1 MSRYK
6 NLPPGER
13 VPEIVNV
20 VIEIPKG
27 SGHKYEYNPD
37 LDVICLDRTL
47 YSPMHYP
54 GDYGFIPGNLAED
67 GDTLDGLILLE
78 QPTFPGCM
86 IRARPIGV
94 LTMIDQ
100 GQQDAKILAVS
111 LGDPRMEGIKNLQD
125 VDEHLLREIRYFF
138 DTYSELE
145 GKKTTTQDWLDAEQ
159 AGKIIAAAW
168 ERFRQ
173 KSE

>member
-6 NLPPGER
+6 SLPPGER

-54 GDYGFIPGNLAED
+54 GDYGFIPGTLAED
-67 GDTLDGLILLE
+67 GDTLDALILLE
-78 QPTFPGCM
+78 QPTFPGCV

-100 GQQDAKILAVS
+100 GQQDAKVLAVS
-111 LGDPRMEGIKNLQD
+111 LGDPRMEGVKNLQD

-145 GKKTTTQDWLDAEQ
+145 GKRTTTQDWLDAEQ
-159 AGKIIAAAW
+159 ARKIIAAAC